1 MADETPSAPKG
12 QERKLSPLQTLQ
24 LGEIHLKDEILRGQK
39 RILELEREN
48 IDLRYQ
54 LWVVQ
59 ADEHEK
65 EAAKMY
71 ERLGLR
77 RGQKLEILEGGILRV
92 KE

>member
-1 MADETPSAPKG
+1 MPEEAPKPD
-12 QERKLSPLQTLQ
+12 ERKLTQLQTLQ
-24 LGEIHLKDEILRGQK
+24 LGEVHLKDEILRGQK
-39 RILELEREN
+39 RILELERAN

-54 LWVVQ
+54 LWVVR

-71 ERLGLR
+71 DRLSLK

-92 KE
+92 RE